1 MSQKVQVLVLCE
13 DGQTSSFALRYL
25 KSKGFSSHKIRILVS
40 PSASGSAYT
49 YVLNN
54 FPVELENLRK
64 DSVSRKLLA
73 IIDEDGR
80 GRSIADFQEACKK
93 ANVLFRTD
101 KEPVAILI
109 PKRNIET
116 WIYFLE
122 HQSAVDETKDY
133 KTQVHHGT
141 PTVCCKQAVRVLD
154 EICSG
159 NDRANWPSS
168 LAAACPE
175 IQRLLQE

>member
-1 MSQKVQVLVLCE
+1 MSQRVQILVLCE
-13 DGQTSSFALRYL
+13 DVQTSSFALRYL
-25 KSKGFSSHKIRILVS
+25 KSKGFSRHKIRILVS
-40 PSASGSAYT
+40 PAASGSAYT

-73 IIDEDGR
+73 IIDEDGK
-80 GRSIADFQEACKK
+80 GRSMADFQKACKK
-93 ANVLFRTD
+93 ANVPFRTD
-101 KEPVAILI
+101 KESVAILV

-133 KTQVHHGT
+133 KTQVHHGLSI
-141 PTVCCKQAVRVLD
+141 VCCKQAVRILD
-154 EICSG
+154 EICSE
-159 NDRANWPSS
+159 NDRASWPSS

-175 IQRLLQE
+175 IQRIL

>member
-1 MSQKVQVLVLCE
+1 MSQKVQILVLCE
-13 DGQTSSFALRYL
+13 DGQTASFALRYL
-25 KSKGFSSHKIRILVS
+25 KSKGFSNHKIRILVS
-40 PSASGSAYT
+40 PAASGSAYS

-73 IIDEDGR
+73 IIDEDGK

-93 ANVLFRTD
+93 VPVPFRTD
-101 KEPVAILI
+101 KEPVAILV

-122 HQSAVDETKDY
+122 HQSPVDETKDY
-133 KTQVHHGT
+133 KTQVHHGISI
-141 PTVCCKQAVRVLD
+141 VSCKQPVRLLD
-154 EICSG
+154 EICSD
-159 NDRANWPSS
+159 NNRANWPPS
-168 LAAACPE
+168 LAAACSE
-175 IQRLLQE
+175 IQRLL